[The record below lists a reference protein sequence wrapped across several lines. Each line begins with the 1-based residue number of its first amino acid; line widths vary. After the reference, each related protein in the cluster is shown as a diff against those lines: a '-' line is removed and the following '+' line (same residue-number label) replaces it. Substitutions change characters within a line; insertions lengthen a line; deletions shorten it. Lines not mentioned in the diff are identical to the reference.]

1 MQKVSSLIRA
11 LPLAQVA
18 KTIKSPEVLATTA
31 MAGSIF
37 AMTKAVS
44 YAVQK
49 TNLKGAEWVRPFNW
63 AATLGV
69 AGALLASK
77 TNIKAF
83 RMGVVVLGAAG
94 TIMSILNTRKAFRST
109 GDLTFFTALREG
121 ILGTRNSNNDVVKA
135 ELSEDDQRAFDQGLY
150 EEVQPAPTETEFLAT
165 IKNKAQGLAAP
176 ESQIE
181 EPGNQ
186 DKQLA
191 VRDPI
196 HTLNV
201 GMVLQ
206 NFQVAQKYQAEIDAF
221 NRMATSLDQ
230 HRVIGRLLMEVKM
243 KQEGATLEQR
253 LPIVM
258 ALLGQL
264 DTDRFEAVINQLP
277 AWMMTLITN
286 GAYQAQAE
294 GQELRSNIQAVAAK
308 VCRCDYSILN
318 KEVDVKDFDK
328 LQEAT
333 ANVALG
339 NRGIGLGDTAGEG
352 LWQVFNFL
360 VQDRTTKETR
370 QTVVLT
376 FLQHAN
382 DAQGRFGDLARLFW
396 LHGKWEL
403 WVAIVGTLQSKIDP
417 GAELKLDAWANSIAV
432 EDIALMVGAGQYKR
446 VFFDGYS
453 FHPIPYIAEESQ
465 QQYVEA
471 LQMQCSECFQEV
483 KEVKFDKMRDTRQ
496 VALLMKVL
504 IGKLA
509 AKRGVSPSGSQ
520 PLMLE
525 NGQGATNQFAF
536 ESVWFGPDIA
546 VDDLVM
552 KALLSKGNK
561 DYQNISSLVVAN
573 ASRIT
578 VQTIKFLSTAGRT
591 AYFPRLIS
599 LMLGNLDWSL
609 LPAIGNCTTVEAL
622 SVNNSQSF
630 TDNVL
635 NGDQFQQ
642 IFPNLQQ
649 LTCGET
655 LVTPRGLWAYL
666 QSHPNISNKVDLFNQ
681 YQAGWQPNEL
691 GGIIS
696 FWPAEAIHQLWTV
709 LEVQGGGQQLVVASD
724 VNSRTEQMSLNAAQ
738 QYAVAQR
745 KELQVKLDIM
755 KFMLM
760 GYGKTDLDQNG
771 QPQPYRVR
779 IDLGASQVNHL
790 MNDEGRQH
798 ALNAPQ
804 AIHYLFDKIVEG
816 QAHMA
821 DWIIQSLMEA
831 KDEKPFKNFTS
842 LVRLFRFTGHWNSL
856 ITAMQKAA
864 APAPGSTR
872 PFHIG
877 EWAHGIHLN
886 DLIQLAH
893 AGKFNQIIFNQDYE
907 DLRVYADGSVD
918 SYEGQGRFEQVK
930 SLVFRQPDETYIG
943 TFLKR
948 IGSTQLEHLSFGTLF
963 DGSIVGDISH
973 LTIDSLVSIP
983 SIQSLEILSIK
994 ADTSLRASDFVNLRS
1009 LINLKNLTLGF
1020 VNAAAL
1026 TVKRDDGKGSIFDT
1040 LKSLDTIET
1049 LTIVPHAINNG
1060 LMLGEDLGKWLKS
1073 YAPPNVKTLVLH
1085 ESVQDKNQ
1093 FRFQLMLKIPDQ
1105 IERVVVMKHSKSGIS
1120 ASNDPFNKITGWSVT
1135 TSDKETLVLERDKT
1149 VPVKNG

>member
-18 KTIKSPEVLATTA
+18 KSIKSPEVLATTA

-121 ILGTRNSNNDVVKA
+121 ILGTKNSNNRVIIA
-135 ELSEDDQRAFDQGLY
+135 ELSKEDQHALDQELY
-150 EEVQPAPTETEFLAT
+150 EEVDLAPNETDLLAT
-165 IKNKAQGLAAP
+165 IKSKAQELVAP
-176 ESQIE
+176 EQKIE
-181 EPGNQ
+181 EPIDQ

-201 GMVLQ
+201 GIVLQ
-206 NFQVAQKYQAEIDAF
+206 NFQVAQQYQAEIDAF
-221 NRMATSLDQ
+221 NRMATPLEQ

-264 DTDRFEAVINQLP
+264 HPERFEAVINQLP

-294 GQELRSNIQAVAAK
+294 GQALRNNIQAVAAK

-318 KEVDVKDFDK
+318 KKVDVKDFDK

-333 ANVALG
+333 ANVAVG
-339 NRGIGLGDTAGEG
+339 VSGIGLGDTAGEG

-370 QTVVLT
+370 QAVVLT

-403 WVAIVGTLQSKIDP
+403 WVAIVGTLQPKIDA
-417 GAELKLDAWANSIAV
+417 GAELKLNAWANSIAV

-446 VFFDGYS
+446 IFFDGYV

-471 LQMQCSECFQEV
+471 LQMQCSDCFQGV
-483 KEVKFDKMRDTRQ
+483 KEVKLDKMHDTRQ

-504 IGKLA
+504 IGTLA

-552 KALLSKGNK
+552 RALLSKGNK

-573 ASRIT
+573 ASSIT

-591 AYFPRLIS
+591 AYFPRLRN
-599 LMLGNLDWSL
+599 LMLGNLDWSFIQ
-609 LPAIGNCTTVEAL
+609 AIGNCSTVEAL
-622 SVNNSQSF
+622 SVNGSLSF
-630 TDNVL
+630 TDAVL
-635 NGDQFQQ
+635 NGDQFQKT
-642 IFPNLQQ
+642 FPNLQQ
-649 LTCGET
+649 LTSAET

-681 YQAGWQPNEL
+681 YPAGWKPNEL

-724 VNSRTEQMSLNAAQ
+724 VNSRTEQVALNAAQ
-738 QYAVAQR
+738 QFAAGQR
-745 KELQVKLDIM
+745 KQLQVKLDMM
-755 KFMLM
+755 KYMTM
-760 GYGKTDLDQNG
+760 GYKLSDLDESGKPADYVVGIALDQEAVSDLINDRG
-771 QPQPYRVR
+771 Q
-779 IDLGASQVNHL
+779 L
-790 MNDEGRQH
+790 H
-798 ALNAPQ
+798 ALEGPK
-804 AIHYLFDKIVEG
+804 AIHYLYDQIMSG
-816 QAHMA
+816 QAAHMA

-831 KDEKPFKNFTS
+831 EDEKPFKNFTS
-842 LVRLFRFTGHWNSL
+842 LVRLFRFTGHWSSL
-856 ITAMQKAA
+856 IAAMQKAQE
-864 APAPGSTR
+864 PAPGLLR

-877 EWAHGIHLN
+877 EWAQGIHLN
-886 DLIQLAH
+886 DMMQLAQ
-893 AGKFNQIIFNQDYE
+893 AGKFNQIIFDQNYT
-907 DLRVYADGSVD
+907 DLPVYFNRDAD
-918 SYEGQGRFEQVK
+918 RFEAGGRLAQLK
-930 SLVFRQPDETYIG
+930 SLVFRQPNDEGIG
-943 TFLKR
+943 AFLEQF
-948 IGSTQLEHLSFGTLF
+948 GSESNLEHVSVTGNISSSTLSVLRT
-963 DGSIVGDISH
+963 H
-973 LTIDSLVSIP
+973 LKIK
-983 SIQSLEILSIK
+983 SLEILSILAK
-994 ADTSLRASDFVNLRS
+994 TRLEAGAFVNLRP
-1009 LINLKNLTLGF
+1009 LQTLTDLTLGF
-1020 VNAAAL
+1020 EDINS
-1026 TVKRDDGKGSIFDT
+1026 TN
-1040 LKSLDTIET
+1040 LKIYEPLKLLRTIET
-1049 LTIVPHAINNG
+1049 LTIVPDEYNPPKGQPRMAVNG
-1060 LMLGEDLGKWLKS
+1060 SLTLGRDLGNWFAA
-1073 YAPPNVKTLVLH
+1073 YCPPNVHTVILH
-1085 ESVQDKNQ
+1085 ETVMSYTDSFNKE
-1093 FRFQLMLKIPDQ
+1093 FLPKIPPHVKK
-1105 IERVVVMKHSKSGIS
+1105 VVLYKMKNSQLKFL
-1120 ASNDPFNKITGWSVT
+1120 ANEWMNYSNWEIQDHTANPVVLTRKQAA
-1135 TSDKETLVLERDKT
+1135 DK
-1149 VPVKNG
+1149 G